1 MGSVLHMAEKK
12 QNKKNRIFFF
22 FFFNIYPRAAR
33 MGGHSLKV
41 EITSLSFRSY
51 DMLRSSSPFQILYFR
66 GDRTVLLGLSFSI

>member
-12 QNKKNRIFFF
+12 QNKKKQNFF

>member
-1 MGSVLHMAEKK
+1 
-12 QNKKNRIFFF
+12 
-22 FFFNIYPRAAR
+22 